1 VTVLQKRQQC
11 CKGKEALCP
20 ASSLPI
26 NSCFGTAGRE
36 RGAGMHG
43 DAVGLQAVALRPEF
57 GQREAHL
64 MTADSQRKG
73 KGERG
78 AV

>member
-1 VTVLQKRQQC
+1 
-11 CKGKEALCP
+11 
-20 ASSLPI
+20 
-26 NSCFGTAGRE
+26 
-36 RGAGMHG
+36 MHW

-73 KGERG
+73 KAERG